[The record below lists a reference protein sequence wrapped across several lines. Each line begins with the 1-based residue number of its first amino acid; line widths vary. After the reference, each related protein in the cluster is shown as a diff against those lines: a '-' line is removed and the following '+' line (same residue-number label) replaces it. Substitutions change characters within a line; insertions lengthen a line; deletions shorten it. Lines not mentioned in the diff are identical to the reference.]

1 MTGRMRGSI
10 PFLEALVLGA
20 LAPGLLWAGQRAGLD
35 GSVWAALPILVSALL
50 FALPRFPGCTTTRSP
65 SR

>member
-35 GSVWAALPILVSALL
+35 GSVWAAQSEEARAGL
-50 FALPRFPGCTTTRSP
+50 FGGFGLERCDAR
-65 SR
+65 